1 MKIKTISILG
11 MSCQHCVMALQK
23 ELSKLN
29 LKALDVKIGSAKI
42 EYDETKISDLQIEN
56 AVKEAGFS
64 IKALVDDQDE

>member
-1 MKIKTISILG
+1 MKSEKIIIDG
-11 MSCQHCVMALQK
+11 MSCNHCVMTLKK
-23 ELSKLN
+23 ELSKLD

-64 IKALVDDQDE
+64 IKALVDD